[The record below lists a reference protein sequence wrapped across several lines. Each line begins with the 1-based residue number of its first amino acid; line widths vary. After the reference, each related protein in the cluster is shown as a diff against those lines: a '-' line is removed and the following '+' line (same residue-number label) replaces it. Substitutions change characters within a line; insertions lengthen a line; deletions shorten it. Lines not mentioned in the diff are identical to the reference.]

1 MRKRPI
7 CLYWIL
13 SLISIVSFIAL
24 IVLVICLHNYKN
36 DAVLLGLF
44 SAWISIVSGLLFSA
58 IISLIV
64 QAINDNANK
73 NDILERKE
81 AIRNRELNILSR
93 EMSLFLS
100 IYHYNEKELLKK
112 YKIQDSLS
120 NNNLDSNIVHSNMN
134 ILNRYFKRA
143 NQQNKALIENYLLL
157 SESIQEQYNK
167 VVDLICKKR
176 IEFENI
182 NIDLNYEIFSKDE
195 LDVLRIIPLYIKI
208 YNDNVFLSIDN
219 FTKIVNVFK
228 LEIDFDDFMWLS
240 LISVL
245 ICNDN

>member
-1 MRKRPI
+1 MK
-7 CLYWIL
+7 
-13 SLISIVSFIAL
+13 
-24 IVLVICLHNYKN
+24 
-36 DAVLLGLF
+36 
-44 SAWISIVSGLLFSA
+44 
-58 IISLIV
+58 
-64 QAINDNANK
+64 
-73 NDILERKE
+73 
-81 AIRNRELNILSR
+81 
-93 EMSLFLS
+93 
-100 IYHYNEKELLKK
+100 KELLKK

-120 NNNLDSNIVHSNMN
+120 NNNLDSNIVHSNMQ

-143 NQQNKALIENYLLL
+143 NQQNKAIIENYLLL

-167 VVDLICKKR
+167 VVDLLCKKR

-195 LDVLRIIPLYIKI
+195 LDILRIIPLYIKS

-228 LEIDFDDFMWLS
+228 LKIDFDDFMWLS

-245 ICNDN
+245 ITNDN